1 MFNQGVEILLSF
13 LYSGQN
19 VFRIL
24 LHENLIS
31 SLEYVNLFSHLYLF
45 SHLFVLAGLKAI
57 SLVFQL

>member
-31 SLEYVNLFSHLYLF
+31 SLEYVHLF